1 MKKIVIAILSMT
13 PFLANA
19 YVKADSKYEE
29 CLYLGNTAETIMT
42 MRQAG
47 EPIEVIA
54 RSLEQIE
61 RSTEKELKIYFK
73 VQEMV
78 HEAYEI
84 LVFEKKENKDKEI
97 RDFKEKYSTECINKK
112 R

>member
-29 CLYLGNTAETIMT
+29 CLYLGNAAETIMT

-47 EPIEVIA
+47 EPIEVTA
-54 RSLEQIE
+54 SSLEEIK
-61 RSTEKELKIYFK
+61 RNTAKELKIYFK

-78 HEAYEI
+78 HEAYDI
-84 LVFEKKENKDKEI
+84 LVFENEENKHKEI
-97 RDFKEKYSTECINKK
+97 RYFKEKYSTECINK
-112 R
+112 